1 MNPRRRAGGSTSD
14 QSVSPVTAAPA
25 APTKPIPIDVSH
37 ARANSE
43 RLKMRSSA
51 SNTIATVQAPTGTSL
66 STTCRGSPSH
76 VPFKKFLIF
85 CADGW
90 PPPYRALSSN
100 FCSLSSTGCRIC
112 AGDEPRVESTS
123 DPGPVVRFGSSI
135 CSSLYT
141 MRQLRP
147 TYGCHHGEVRRF
159 LFQMCAAP
167 AAVSSRDDLRHTQA
181 VGIFHLRTLPVLRL
195 RLRIRA
201 GHL

>member
-14 QSVSPVTAAPA
+14 QSVIPVTAAPA
-25 APTKPIPIDVSH
+25 APINPIAIDVSA
-37 ARANSE
+37 ARANS
-43 RLKMRSSA
+43 RRSETRSRA
-51 SNTIATVQAPTGTSL
+51 SNAIATVQAPTGTSL
-66 STTCRGSPSH
+66 STTCKGSPSH

-100 FCSLSSTGCRIC
+100 FCSLSSTGCRTC

-123 DPGPVVRFGSSI
+123 DPGPMVRFGSSI

-159 LFQMCAAP
+159 LLQRCAAP
-167 AAVSSRDDLRHTQA
+167 ELVGLDDKALLTLISSRDQVQTRSQQSK
-181 VGIFHLRTLPVLRL
+181 
-195 RLRIRA
+195 
-201 GHL
+201 